1 MKYKK
6 PGSINVVTFLLLGFG
21 GLIAYLL
28 VYLWPVYSAS
38 SRAKGILYDH
48 VPALY
53 KANLRSSDVSQTM
66 LEDIKTS
73 IAKELDKAGINS
85 KGAKIFL
92 TRGKKE
98 IALEVRFKARAH
110 FPFPDKTYEFEVSPK
125 VVSDA
130 TRIDW

>member
-1 MKYKK
+1 MKYRK
-6 PGSINVVTFLLLGFG
+6 PRSINVVTFLLLGSV
-21 GLIAYLL
+21 GLGVYLL
-28 VYLWPVYSAS
+28 VCLWPVYSAS

-53 KANLRSSDVSQTM
+53 KANLLSADISRGMMET
-66 LEDIKTS
+66 IKTS
-73 IAKELDKAGINS
+73 IAKEMDKAGINS

-92 TRGKKE
+92 TRDPKE
-98 IALEVRFKARAH
+98 ITLEVRFMTRAH

-130 TRIDW
+130 TRVDW

>member
-1 MKYKK
+1 MKYNK
-6 PGSINVVTFLLLGFG
+6 PRSFNLVTVFLLG
-21 GLIAYLL
+21 GASFVVYVL

-53 KANLRSSDVSQTM
+53 RANLRGSDVSRSM
-66 LEDIKTS
+66 MEDIKTS
-73 IAKELDKAGINS
+73 IAKELAKAGIND
-85 KGAKIFL
+85 KAAKIFL
-92 TRGKKE
+92 TRNPKE
-98 IALEVRFKARAH
+98 ITLEVRFKTRAH

-130 TRIDW
+130 TRVDW